1 MFSVI
6 CSDLAWGAQLGGTS
20 SLNQGASA
28 TLDQNS
34 NKTFDFKLYARS
46 LQTVAEGASRY
57 SNSLGHATY
66 RWSPPGPHCD
76 KGVRSPNQLA
86 TTRMEM
92 AVPSYP
98 GGLTQRT
105 FGTDMSKFLL
115 DMSTKVGGSR
125 SAALVSSA
133 VMGRQSLSLGAGL
146 VQSVVSAAIHIIPPM
161 IPPPAWVNQPL
172 PCAPMVAGHN
182 CFGAVLYPVTLADFF
197 LADVTD
203 SMLDGYVAGF
213 PNTYA
218 SKVGKTDDVMY
229 KGCFASYMSM
239 HCSSIFPR
247 CSVPLSRDEPFPVG
261 GRLPTCLHLCIVPL
275 VMCPGFW
282 IGDVIGPCQMIS
294 VPPSCTQAFY
304 WNLWQLPPQYVNFDE
319 ANPFPE
325 GCPPADMEDDGV
337 DAPEDPTL
345 YDAPVPKETVQSYNM
360 PDGSFAPLAAM

>member
-1 MFSVI
+1 MH
-6 CSDLAWGAQLGGTS
+6 D
-20 SLNQGASA
+20 
-28 TLDQNS
+28 
-34 NKTFDFKLYARS
+34 FDMKVYARS
-46 LQTVAEGASRY
+46 LQVVGEGASRFSSSPLY
-57 SNSLGHATY
+57 TTR
-66 RWSPPGPHCD
+66 RWSAAGPHCD
-76 KGVRSPNQLA
+76 KGVRPTIETPAVHNGIA
-86 TTRMEM
+86 M
-92 AVPSYP
+92 ASYP
-98 GGLTQRT
+98 GGLTQRA
-105 FGTDMSKFLL
+105 FGTDLSKFLVN
-115 DMSTKVGGSR
+115 MGKSVGGSR
-125 SAALVSSA
+125 SAALVPPA
-133 VMGRQSLSLGAGL
+133 VMARQNLGLGAGL

-161 IPPPAWVNQPL
+161 IPPPVWVNQPL

-203 SMLDGYVAGF
+203 AMLDGYIAGF

-247 CSVPLSRDEPFPVG
+247 CSVPLSRDEPIPVG
-261 GRLPTCLHLCIVPL
+261 GRVPTCLHLCIVPL

-319 ANPFPE
+319 ANPFPDA
-325 GCPPADMEDDGV
+325 CPPADEGEDGL
-337 DAPEDPTL
+337 DASDDPTL
-345 YDAPVPKETVQSYNM
+345 YDTALTEQNSQLSNQLSNGNLSPPGKV
-360 PDGSFAPLAAM
+360 